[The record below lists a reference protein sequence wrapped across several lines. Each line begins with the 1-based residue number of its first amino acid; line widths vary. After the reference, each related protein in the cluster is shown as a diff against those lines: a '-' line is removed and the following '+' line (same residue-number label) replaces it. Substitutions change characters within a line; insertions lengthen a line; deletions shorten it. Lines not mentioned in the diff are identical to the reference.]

1 MQCRVYGEVDIS
13 DLEEGIKSGGNR
25 PAIAELVATAA
36 YWESGGAAP
45 CSHQHGL
52 RLAMARDPP
61 ALQQGLQ
68 GEVQEVPGQTGVQGL
83 TYLRKAL
90 IPLKTVTFTSHIS
103 KSKHIHTTQS
113 FSSET
118 VVISRIW
125 MKLLSAVFLSYL
137 EQLMLPTFNLRLRMS
152 FLLLLFYLPYYA

>member
-1 MQCRVYGEVDIS
+1 MQRLWRGWHQQFGGGDQERREQTSSRWSGSHCCW
-13 DLEEGIKSGGNR
+13 EG
-25 PAIAELVATAA
+25 
-36 YWESGGAAP
+36 GGAAP
-45 CSHQHGL
+45 SSHQHGL
-52 RLAMARDPP
+52 KLAMARDPP

-68 GEVQEVPGQTGVQGL
+68 GEVQEVPGQTGVQGP
-83 TYLRKAL
+83 TDLRKAL
-90 IPLKTVTFTSHIS
+90 IPLKQSHLPLYIS

-113 FSSET
+113 FSSES

-137 EQLMLPTFNLRLRMS
+137 EQLMLSTFNLRLRMS